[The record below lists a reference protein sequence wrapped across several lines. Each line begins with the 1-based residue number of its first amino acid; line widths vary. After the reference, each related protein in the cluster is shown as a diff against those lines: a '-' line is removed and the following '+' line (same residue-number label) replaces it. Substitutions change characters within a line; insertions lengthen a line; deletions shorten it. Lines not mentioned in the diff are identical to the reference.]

1 MAATTAAGLGAAGR
15 QADTRE
21 PAIDLARRLQA
32 RYDGVRDFSADFTQI
47 YQGGAL
53 RRRAE
58 ERGTLLVKKPGM
70 MRWEYET
77 PEKKLFVADGVKMYS
92 WVPGDNQV
100 IVSSVPGADR
110 ATTPVLFLVGKGN
123 LARDFVVTYADV
135 KDVPAASVA
144 LALVPRTREP
154 DYDSLT
160 LVVER
165 TTLKLQELVA
175 LDSQGGTSTFRFSN
189 LKENVGVPDK
199 AFSFRI
205 PRGADVV
212 TRD

>member
-1 MAATTAAGLGAAGR
+1 MVTATLGAATEAR
-15 QADTRE
+15 QPEGRE
-21 PAIDLARRLQA
+21 PAVDVARRLQA
-32 RYDGVRDFSADFTQI
+32 HYDAVRDFSADSTQTPP
-47 YQGGAL
+47 GGA
-53 RRRAE
+53 RGPRAE
-58 ERGTLLVKKPGM
+58 ERGTVLVKKPGM
-70 MRWEYET
+70 MRWEYEV

-100 IVSSVPGADR
+100 IVSSVPAADR

-123 LARDFVVTYADV
+123 LTRDFVISYAD
-135 KDVPAASVA
+135 PARVAPTSVA
-144 LALVPRTREP
+144 LSLVPRNREP

-160 LVVER
+160 LVVDR
-165 TTLKLQELVA
+165 ATLRLQQLIAV
-175 LDSQGGTSTFRFSN
+175 DGQGGTSTFRFDN